1 MNILF
6 FQNCISPH
14 QMPYIK
20 ELCKLSGVENV
31 YVISPVD
38 DLEERKNMGWGND
51 NNHFKER
58 YDGVSVVIAPAVEEV
73 EALYKKYE
81 GKDTWCMFSGINA
94 FPEVS
99 KWFRLSLNF
108 NVRRGIITEPPYI
121 YEHPFW
127 QHAIRFALKDWR
139 YTNYIDK
146 FFVMGDEYVW
156 YYKMWSKKW
165 DVIPFMYC
173 TEWRE
178 RNLPVPDAEKLKV
191 LYVGSLCHRKNVSEL
206 LCALKSLPRDRQQE
220 FYVGIVG
227 NGDKREE
234 LENLVSQ
241 EEYNIDTKF
250 YGGQRMEDIPAIM
263 QEYDVLVLP
272 SRHDGWGAVVN
283 EALTLGLYVICSNKC
298 GAKYLL
304 KEVQQGCVYKSGDS
318 SDLQHVLLK
327 CLCDKEKI
335 RTSVSQ
341 RIEWARRNI
350 SGKAVANYLL
360 NHLILTSNRS

>member
-1 MNILF
+1 
-6 FQNCISPH
+6 
-14 QMPYIK
+14 MPYIS
-20 ELCKLSGVENV
+20 ELCKISGVEDV
-31 YVISPVD
+31 YVVSPVD
-38 DLEERKNMGWGND
+38 DLEERKSMGWGSDKKHD
-51 NNHFKER
+51 NER
-58 YDGVSVVIAPAVEEV
+58 LVGVDVVIGPTVEDV
-73 EALYKKYE
+73 EALFLKYD
-81 GKDTWCMFSGINA
+81 GGDTWCMFSGINA

-99 KWFRLSLNF
+99 AWFRLSLKY
-108 NVRRGIITEPPYI
+108 NVRRGVITEPPYT
-121 YEHPFW
+121 YSHPLW
-127 QHAIRFALKDWR
+127 QHAIRFAIKDWR

-191 LYVGSLCHRKNVSEL
+191 LYVGSLSHRKNVSEL

-220 FYVGIVG
+220 FFVGIVG

-263 QEYDVLVLP
+263 QEYDVLVL
-272 SRHDGWGAVVN
+272 SSLHDGWGAVVN

-360 NHLILTSNRS
+360 NHLILISNRG